1 MPFKRPTL
9 TELREK
15 NRTQLQSELRKT
27 GALLRYS
34 NMRVLADADAGLA
47 HLHYGYLDYIAL
59 QATPFNSTDEWLA
72 GWAGLK
78 SVYQNAANPASTPSY
93 QFSGTAGAPVGKGV
107 VLRRGDGYRY
117 CLVDTVTIGAD
128 GTAHGKLIAILPDI
142 IDAPNGGG
150 IDGNADAGTSLTLDI
165 SLPGVDAS
173 GVMIEPA
180 TGGADIETQES
191 LRARMLLAYQSPPQG
206 GSDTDYKQWALA
218 VPGVTRC
225 WPKRRLMGAG
235 SVGVYIMC
243 DGNDETNHG
252 FPVGTDG
259 ISQLDDWGA
268 QKATGD
274 QGRVADYIYPL
285 APVTA
290 LVYVCSPVAKTI
302 NFEISGISHVGSD
315 ITAAIDAAIDNVFFE
330 GGTPEGN
337 GKIFLSDLN
346 RAIGDID
353 GTAGFILVSPAANI
367 ELGVGELPVRG
378 EVNYT

>member
-117 CLVDTVTIGAD
+117 SLVDAVTIGAD
-128 GTAHGKLIAILPDI
+128 GTAHGKLTAILPDI

-191 LRARMLLAYQSPPQG
+191 LRARMLLAYQNPPQG
-206 GSDTDYKQWALA
+206 GSDTDYEQWALA

-235 SVGVYIMC
+235 TVGVYIMC

>member
-47 HLHYGYLDYIAL
+47 HLHYGYLDYIAQ

-117 CLVDTVTIGAD
+117 SLVDAVTIGAD
-128 GTAHGKLIAILPDI
+128 GTAHGKLTAILPDI

>member
-117 CLVDTVTIGAD
+117 SLVDAVTIGAD
-128 GTAHGKLIAILPDI
+128 GTAHGKLTAILPDI

>member
-117 CLVDTVTIGAD
+117 SLVDAVTIGAD
-128 GTAHGKLIAILPDI
+128 GTAHGKLTAILPDI

-302 NFEISGISHVGSD
+302 SFEISGISHVGSD

>member
-34 NMRVLADADAGLA
+34 NMRVLADADAGLS

-78 SVYQNAANPASTPSY
+78 SVYQNPANPASTPSY
-93 QFSGTAGAPVGKGV
+93 QFSGTAGAPVNKGA

-117 CLVDTVTIGAD
+117 SLVDAVTIGAD
-128 GTAHGKLIAILPDI
+128 GTAHGKLTAILPDI

-191 LRARMLLAYQSPPQG
+191 LRARMLLAYQNPPQG
-206 GSDTDYKQWALA
+206 GSDTDYEQWALA
-218 VPGVTRC
+218 VPGITRC
-225 WPKRRLMGAG
+225 WVKRRLMGAG

-290 LVYVCSPVAKTI
+290 LVYVCSPVAKTV
-302 NFEISGISHVGSD
+302 NFEISGISHVGGD
-315 ITAAIDAAIDNVFFE
+315 ITAAVAAAIDNVFFE
-330 GGTPEGN
+330 GGTPVGN

-353 GTAGFILVSPAANI
+353 GTAGFILVSPAVNI

>member
-117 CLVDTVTIGAD
+117 SLVDAVTIGAD
-128 GTAHGKLIAILPDI
+128 GTAHGKLTAILPDI

-330 GGTPEGN
+330 G
-337 GKIFLSDLN
+337 
-346 RAIGDID
+346 
-353 GTAGFILVSPAANI
+353 
-367 ELGVGELPVRG
+367 
-378 EVNYT
+378 

>member
-78 SVYQNAANPASTPSY
+78 SVYQNAANPAATPSY
-93 QFSGTAGAPVGKGV
+93 KFSGTPGSPVGKGA

-117 CLVDTVTIGAD
+117 RLIDAVTIGPD
-128 GTAHGKLIAILPDI
+128 GTGYGKLTAILPDI
-142 IDAPNGGG
+142 IDAPTGGG
-150 IDGNADAGTSLTLDI
+150 FDGNADAGTSLTLDI

-191 LRARMLLAYQSPPQG
+191 FRARMLLAYQNPPQG
-206 GSDTDYKQWALA
+206 GSDTDYEQWALA

-235 SVGVYIMC
+235 TVGVYIMC

-274 QGRVADYIYPL
+274 QGRVADYIYPR

-290 LVYVCSPVAKTI
+290 LVYVCSPVPKTVD
-302 NFEISGISHVGSD
+302 FTISGISHVGSD
-315 ITAAIDAAIDNVFFE
+315 ITTAIAAAIDNVFFE
-330 GGTPEGN
+330 GGTPDGT
-337 GKIFLSDLN
+337 GRIFLSDLN

-378 EVNYT
+378 EVTYT

>member
-15 NRTQLQSELRKT
+15 SRTQLQSELRKT

-117 CLVDTVTIGAD
+117 SLVDAVKIGAD

>member
-117 CLVDTVTIGAD
+117 SLVDAVTIGSD
-128 GTAHGKLIAILPDI
+128 GTGYGKLTAILPDI

-191 LRARMLLAYQSPPQG
+191 LRARMLLAYQNPTQG
-206 GSDTDYKQWALA
+206 GSDTDYEQWALA

-235 SVGVYIMC
+235 TVGVYIMC

-290 LVYVCSPVAKTI
+290 LVYVCSPVAKTV
-302 NFEISGISHVGSD
+302 NFEISGISHVGGD
-315 ITAAIDAAIDNVFFE
+315 ITAAVAAAIDNVFFE
-330 GGTPEGN
+330 GGTPVGN

-353 GTAGFILVSPAANI
+353 GTAGFILVSPAVNI

>member
-117 CLVDTVTIGAD
+117 SLIDAVTIGAD
-128 GTAHGKLIAILPDI
+128 GTAHGKLTAILPDI

-165 SLPGVDAS
+165 SLPGVDAR

-191 LRARMLLAYQSPPQG
+191 LRARMLLAYQHPPQG
-206 GSDTDYKQWALA
+206 GSDTDYEQWALA
-218 VPGVTRC
+218 VPGITRC
-225 WPKRRLMGAG
+225 WVKRRLMGAG

-290 LVYVCSPVAKTI
+290 LVYVCSPVAKTV

-353 GTAGFILVSPAANI
+353 GTAGFILVSPAVNI

>member
-117 CLVDTVTIGAD
+117 SLVDAVTIGAD
-128 GTAHGKLIAILPDI
+128 GTAHGKLTAILPDI

-290 LVYVCSPVAKTI
+290 LVYVCSPVAKTV

-315 ITAAIDAAIDNVFFE
+315 ITAAINAAIDNVFFE

>member
-15 NRTQLQSELRKT
+15 NRSQLQSELRKT

-117 CLVDTVTIGAD
+117 SLVDAVTIGAD
-128 GTAHGKLIAILPDI
+128 GTAHGKLTAILPDI